1 MWIPGGRHCYTL
13 LKIQYHHGA
22 GVNSCWAPCS
32 IGALVRGKVTRKASH
47 GVTQRG
53 TALGHRASK
62 VCHVI
67 FADVIGWPGAAKH
80 LEHQWTCH
88 RVPLCT
94 GPMRPKIHRYPR
106 HSWLMWRTCSQELA
120 HHILS
125 PWVLAREPWTQLCSD
140 QHQPLSKKLKTERNY
155 VVVFDYC
162 HRFSGVGQSW
172 WSMYWLCIHDI
183 LVMCSSC
190 THCIHYV
197 FI

>member
-1 MWIPGGRHCYTL
+1 MPSWGRGQVL
-13 LKIQYHHGA
+13 LSSLQHWGL
-22 GVNSCWAPCS
+22 GQ
-32 IGALVRGKVTRKASH
+32 RKGH
-47 GVTQRG
+47 PKGVTWRHA
-53 TALGHRASK
+53 TRHVALGHRASK

-172 WSMYWLCIHDI
+172 WSM
-183 LVMCSSC
+183 
-190 THCIHYV
+190 
-197 FI
+197 